1 MQLLGCVIFLHNH
14 NNLYEMNFIKPSR
27 VLTLFQKKSQ
37 DLITRSHF
45 NRQAK
50 IDFEKLYKKFG
61 ISVYYKYTTLNTEH
75 KHFLSLARM
84 CVENRVLHY

>member
-50 IDFEKLYKKFG
+50 IDFESCIK
-61 ISVYYKYTTLNTEH
+61 
-75 KHFLSLARM
+75 SL
-84 CVENRVLHY
+84 VFQYITSILP